1 VFATFSDE
9 VEPLAAYVGPVMGG
23 YIDRIFH
30 KPVGGCQIICVS
42 VAEGPIL
49 EKGIRDDDIQA

>member
-1 VFATFSDE
+1 VAQMQWRE
-9 VEPLAAYVGPVMGG
+9 VLCLHE
-23 YIDRIFH
+23 DRI
-30 KPVGGCQIICVS
+30 GGCQIICVS